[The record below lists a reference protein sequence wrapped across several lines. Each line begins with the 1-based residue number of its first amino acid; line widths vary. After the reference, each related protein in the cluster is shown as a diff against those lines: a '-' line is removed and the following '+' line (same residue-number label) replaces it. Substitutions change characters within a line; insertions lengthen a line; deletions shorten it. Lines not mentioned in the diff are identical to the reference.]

1 VTALAHEIDEV
12 ETPTLLHREFAAQVT
27 PGDGRT
33 VDVLIVPY
41 DEQIEHNDGFGG
53 VPKGVVYREQWTPGV
68 FAHQDGAANRVLANV
83 EHEEGIRGVVGHGL
97 ELLERSDGFYGSF
110 KIHDTPDG
118 DKALLLIKEGVFSGV
133 SVEARPR
140 KSQRTV
146 DGLVRRVKADLV
158 NIAFTRIGAYKRAG
172 VLAVREEA
180 DNEITMVDEAL
191 QPVEMKPELLE
202 RCRALGVELPQRYQA
217 HPEPTDTPDS
227 SGTSDAGTR
236 QSESTQDKTEESP

>member
-1 VTALAHEIDEV
+1 MSAAHELEDAPV
-12 ETPTLLHREFAAQVT
+12 EPAVLKREFAAQVT

-83 EHEEGIRGVVGHGL
+83 EHEEGIRGIVGHGL
-97 ELLERSDGFYGSF
+97 SLLERTDGFYGSF

-118 DKALLLIKEGVFSGV
+118 DKALLLIREGVFSGV

-172 VLAVREEA
+172 VLAVREQA
-180 DNEITMVDEAL
+180 DNEITLIDEAM
-191 QPVEMKPELLE
+191 QPVEMKPELIE
-202 RCRALGVELPQRYQA
+202 RCRSLGIELPQRYQA
-217 HPEPTDTPDS
+217 HPEQDTPDT
-227 SGTSDAGTR
+227 SGTSSPAPASTDNQETDGGT
-236 QSESTQDKTEESP
+236 P